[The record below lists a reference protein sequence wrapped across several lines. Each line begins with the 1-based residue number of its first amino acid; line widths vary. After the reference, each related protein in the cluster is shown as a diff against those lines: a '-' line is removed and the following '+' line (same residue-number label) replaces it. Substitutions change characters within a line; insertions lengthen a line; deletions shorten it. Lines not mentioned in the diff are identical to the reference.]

1 LERKVTENDV
11 AFFKE
16 SMCNENTII
25 IDIIKNKFQEFFIPP
40 ILDVGYGIGDLAYF
54 SLKNKEVIGIDINEI
69 NIEKY
74 PLRNN
79 HKRVKS
85 DFFEYNPAKKINTL
99 FISHT
104 LQFIHNDIK
113 KLNNKVAQINPK
125 NVILVAN
132 RNDDFLGKVIK
143 WVFENFENS
152 SPELRLERFPV
163 DYKLIK
169 EVPFIANLK
178 CENFKLLA
186 EQISYLMLI
195 DINKREQEVEVFLK
209 QNLKKP
215 EFTINQ
221 DILIYERR

>member
-25 IDIIKNKFQEFFIPP
+25 IDIICNELQNVFIPP

-54 SLKNKEVIGIDINEI
+54 SLENKEVIGIDVNEL
-69 NIEKY
+69 NKDKY
-74 PLRNN
+74 PIRNN

-85 DFFEYNPAKKINTL
+85 DFFEYNLTKKINTL

-104 LQFIHNDIK
+104 LQFIQNDIK
-113 KLNNKVAQINPK
+113 KLNNKIAQINSK
-125 NVILVAN
+125 NIILVAN
-132 RNDDFLGKVIK
+132 RNDDFLGEVIK
-143 WVFENFENS
+143 WVFEKFGNA
-152 SPELRLERFPV
+152 SPELRIKRFPV
-163 DYKLIK
+163 NYKLTKKI
-169 EVPFIANLK
+169 PFIANLK
-178 CENFKLLA
+178 CSNFKILA

-195 DINKREQEVEVFLK
+195 DINKREQEVITFLK